1 MLKKYSYKIYR
12 YLTIGNYNILDN
24 DWYHDYLEIIN
35 NKFSIYFSHDTFK
48 PDLYRSI
55 SQYKCQRK
63 LSPIWKNLF
72 LDLISI
78 IVFFFIFPLIVL
90 SVLYDL
96 FQFSEKTNS
105 INSVIVE
112 KIDIDLLSEEIQASN
127 QIINNESKLY
137 FDKNIFIYFLKIFP
151 YICFKPY
158 FLLKIIYKFSEYSGI
173 IRKSNPTKIFTYS
186 EYSFCSSI
194 LTFYLENRNIQ
205 HIYFMDGDKL
215 LNVKSSFFRFSKALV
230 WNQHYIDLFLKLK
243 AFKNQFEIYKPKK
256 HIDLI
261 NENLKMKGNKGIL
274 KYFWAVESKV
284 DTLNYIK
291 DNLSRIK
298 KQGVR
303 VIVRAHPYHIDKF
316 NQIVLPILKD
326 FEIEYPNQK
335 KFIDSFCESE
345 MILSSYST
353 TLYEAS
359 LCNKIVLINDF
370 KDNLKKLRKLGFPQ
384 NINSNIIPLSDF
396 NYMQKI

>member
-1 MLKKYSYKIYR
+1 MLKKYLYKIYR

-35 NKFSIYFSHDTFK
+35 NKFSMYFSGNTFK

-72 LDLISI
+72 LDFISLTA
-78 IVFFFIFPLIVL
+78 FFFIFPLIVL

-96 FQFSEKTNS
+96 FQPPEKTNS

-112 KIDIDLLSEEIQASN
+112 KIDIDLLSEEIQANN
-127 QIINNESKLY
+127 QITNNESKLY
-137 FDKNIFIYFLKIFP
+137 FDKNIFLYFLKIFP
-151 YICFKPY
+151 YICLKPY
-158 FLLKIIYKFSEYSGI
+158 FLLKIIYKFSQYSGI

-194 LTFYLENRNIQ
+194 LTFYLEKSNIE

-215 LNVKSSFFRFSKALV
+215 LNVKSSFFRFSKSLV
-230 WNQHYIDLFLKLK
+230 WNQHYIDLFLKMHV
-243 AFKNQFEIYKPKK
+243 FKKQFVIHTPKK
-256 HIDLI
+256 HIDIIKKNHTI
-261 NENLKMKGNKGIL
+261 NPNKGIL
-274 KYFWAVESKV
+274 KYYWAIETKVE
-284 DTLNYIK
+284 TLNYIN
-291 DNLSRIK
+291 DNLNKLK

-303 VIVRAHPYHIDKF
+303 VIIRAHPYHIDTF
-316 NQIVLPILKD
+316 NKMVLPILKN
-326 FEIEYPNQK
+326 FEIEYPYQK
-335 KFIDSFCESE
+335 EFIDSFFESE
-345 MILSSYST
+345 IILSSYST
-353 TLYEAS
+353 TIYEAC

-370 KDNLKKLRKLGFPQ
+370 KDNLKKLRKLGFSQ
-384 NINSNIIPLSDF
+384 NINSGIIPLSDF